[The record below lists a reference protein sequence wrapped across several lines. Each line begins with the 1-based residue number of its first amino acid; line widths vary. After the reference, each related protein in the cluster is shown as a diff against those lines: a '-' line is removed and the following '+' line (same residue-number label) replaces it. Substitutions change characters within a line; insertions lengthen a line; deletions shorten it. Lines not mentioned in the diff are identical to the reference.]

1 MIWLHVQNDFCILNY
16 HDININIYNF
26 RTNEVK
32 FAWIG
37 DFCIFN
43 YHDIYIY
50 TYNFRINDMKFAWI
64 SCISDHFCILEY
76 DDIYTDS
83 FFRTNDMKIAYIWL
97 HFRSFVYLT
106 KYWYMYIY
114 ISEQIT
120 WNLYELVAC
129 QIMFVSYKKWYI
141 YIYIFNIRTTHNMPC
156 LGIWVPPI
164 CLVSRFRGSI
174 THAFPQMGVVLISK
188 AN

>member
-1 MIWLHVQNDFCILNY
+1 MNWLHVQD
-16 HDININIYNF
+16 
-26 RTNEVK
+26 
-32 FAWIG
+32 

-114 ISEQIT
+114 IFQNKLHEICMNWLHVRSC
-120 WNLYELVAC
+120 LYLT
-129 QIMFVSYKKWYI
+129 KNDI
-141 YIYIFNIRTTHNMPC
+141 YIYIFNFRTTHNMPC

>member
-1 MIWLHVQNDFCILNY
+1 MNWLHVQD
-16 HDININIYNF
+16 
-26 RTNEVK
+26 
-32 FAWIG
+32 

-64 SCISDHFCILEY
+64 SCISDHFWY
-76 DDIYTDS
+76 
-83 FFRTNDMKIAYIWL
+83 FRIW
-97 HFRSFVYLT
+97 
-106 KYWYMYIY
+106 WYIY
-114 ISEQIT
+114 IYRLIFQNKWHENCINLVAFQIIFVSYKILIYVYIYTYIWEQIT

-141 YIYIFNIRTTHNMPC
+141 YIYIFNFRTTHNMPC
-156 LGIWVPPI
+156 LFIWVPPI